1 MNPIDTLDALEA
13 KLQPP
18 GTQPPADP
26 YAGDNSFVRGI
37 RSGGFGAGSQL
48 STLAGAVGE
57 TLGADQ
63 FAKAAYAKGRGLR
76 DDASRAAPLIN
87 QWADV
92 HGAGDFGSYV
102 AGQVGA
108 SLPAAAGALGA
119 AALTGGGAVPA
130 MVAAGAAMAPLEI
143 GDMVQRQHDRGEAT
157 DLGTAALYGGG
168 SAALQGIV
176 PGMARVKLGGGLGAS
191 ARQTLRQ
198 AVVKESAAIPEQAAL
213 GTAGEGLKQYG
224 TTGELDPAALGEAAA
239 SNAVGGL
246 PFAAAGVAGRMAHG
260 GAGVPGSQMVGDA
273 FAKGREALK
282 KAPGALRDAVPRT
295 ESGGIDLGGIKE
307 SVRDTAQRVADG
319 LPMREHLDK
328 IRTAAEDMLPET
340 AMAEAK
346 DRMAKVQGW
355 AGELV
360 NDAGLTPE
368 RRAEV
373 AQAAKDLTKDAN
385 VKIVAGAKAA
395 QEAGRSALGAIGDF
409 YKSVTEKFAA
419 GKTKVGEGYEG
430 GIDVGPKQSRVYG
443 GMRQAIANIIAPI
456 VEQNYPQALRDPEA
470 RNRLAEAL
478 RVTAERMSQGKEI
491 PAEHQRYMR
500 ILFGDEYTDVLGAIG
515 EEMVDSGKTPKFLA
529 QLNKLDAAEAE
540 GKSRRQR
547 LTEALP
553 DHTRGE
559 LDQIDE
565 QLQRFMSPEFTR
577 GLDRA
582 TAELRLRNARRQIAK
597 TFGDKADV
605 ILEAY
610 GPQAREENQLQAA
623 GRPLEADKA
632 DDGVDFTDRLEEGGT
647 NVEVVSKK
655 PVLSPD
661 NAMKE
666 YGDAP
671 GQTKAEREIA
681 RAEKREGVRA
691 RWVSAAEYAALTGKD
706 ASDIPEGHGFVVAET
721 LPAGDAL
728 SARELAA
735 MKWDKQ
741 KQSRDASKN
750 DTLIEIGPHKF
761 DATKIARV
769 MLATLPSDERGS
781 QVRMA
786 DAFMQGVAKLTEH
799 FGDVVNIPDS
809 MPIVKNGKKTLTY
822 GEAKKLNLNGPDKET
837 VEADAASD
845 ASRNEAYAK
854 LAELRKRWKEADPKR
869 REFLAN
875 EAKKIG
881 EELQVGVAE
890 DQIDGRMDFEGRSNV
905 TDLTRQDAEAT
916 KAAGL
921 LKELRK
927 RITAGEMLIE
937 TTDDAKLRAK
947 YRAWVKDAESE
958 IKRLEKVDARRG
970 ANDEDAEREVGR
982 DEEIHTAA
990 NALTPSELRNKF
1002 SLDGTP
1008 SDKGA
1013 RAEPM
1018 QYDPYQAIAAAR
1030 KSMEQAQKALA
1041 KAETAQERAQLRA
1054 KIAESNANIGKQ
1066 EAAEGQITPAGLKVL
1081 DSALAT
1087 MKARIQDAGSA
1098 RDTGS
1103 AKVVTQSAI
1112 ERNAYTKLAEAATQ
1126 HIATLKADPGALNSV
1141 QTRNLIAALHPDQ
1154 KLSAAMELMPPVKAR
1169 PAAKVEAPARDVLTS
1184 KPKLDA
1190 MVASENYSA
1199 LDTRAKVDEFLKRAE
1214 ARYKELSTER
1224 DRLFK
1229 TDEDLPAAQQAAFEK
1244 LNDMFGEGSMFD
1256 RESLYD
1262 GVVDERVVLPNTSPY
1277 TAKDQAKSD
1286 RANKFIGRGSSVS
1299 STNAYAKAWG
1309 DRANTGEYSAGD
1321 KVFVSAEGSRNSRK
1335 APDLAELGKATAA
1348 GATIITDN
1356 PSNRNRSFNVG
1367 EREVAKFLA
1376 AQGYVEDGNGTWSPG
1391 STPNPKALA
1400 AKKAAF
1406 EKLSDMFG
1414 EGSSFDRESLYD
1426 GVSESASKPGVDR
1439 FRTVLNYFNPE
1450 AETMRLESMQAVR
1463 QFFADGKELA
1473 DKYDDRSINALKRKY
1488 QRTAEEREAAEDRG
1502 DDTEADRLFKSEE
1515 ADRTLFSAVTKIKGW
1530 LEKPKARIDW
1540 SIVDFVKDFEGDGDA
1555 LVAQVVRDIEQLKG
1569 STPDPKAL
1577 AAKKAAFLERARSG
1591 DKALI
1596 EEIGAS
1602 TDIKG
1607 MQRAIDALPADAAPG
1622 VVDAFNAR
1630 MGELLRDPNNAYG
1643 AQLKKY
1649 SYQAVHVSN
1658 ERHSGEFDWRSKW
1671 RSGQGEARA
1680 GAGTYL
1686 MPADN
1691 GGAISHFSR
1700 LMESKMTPKQFGASS
1715 FEQGKP
1721 AKYNVTLNAEPSQI
1735 MLWDEPLSKQPVEV
1749 QEGIKTALRALGA
1762 TEKHIANIVAADD
1775 PAHEIYGYDMY
1786 NKVFDMKK
1794 VSDALDKAGV
1804 VGSLYR
1810 SARGPEFVIYRDSL
1824 IQNDSVEFSRQRTN
1838 PNGTT
1843 TPQQRAEVTN
1853 YIRDVLGPQV
1863 KTVFANIMHAGEFE
1877 PGRPGVD
1884 DIVRVSVHSLNPM
1897 SVAYHES
1904 LHGLFARLMGTG
1916 DNDVINVL
1924 KRAADG
1930 AVIKNQLRKLLAG
1943 EPDALRQLEDP
1954 EERAAYMYQ
1963 FWATKDAN
1971 GRRLLEVG
1979 TQTHGVFERIKAAL
1993 LKVLGVW
2000 TNDERALH
2008 IMESFHDGK
2017 FKDPSSTSAAAR
2029 VIMAQGHNATLD
2041 KVGAMTQPLR
2051 HLGESIVA
2059 AGGAKL
2065 RETGVPALSDVA
2077 NGMKR
2082 ALHDEGEDQGFVP
2095 AARTERTLRMNKLAH
2110 ALESYTPDEMNE
2122 ALVAMQSGTKPA
2134 SLNARVIARV
2144 TKNVLREAFTYMKDA
2159 GVKLNDLGEDYFPR
2173 VYDTAKIE
2181 ADRVGFESML
2191 TAHGYDGRAIADK
2204 LIANGGVYT
2213 NVVDRPG
2220 MQHTKQ
2226 RKLVD
2231 IPDALVQPYLKSDFV
2246 DTMSSY
2252 MYQATRRAE
2261 WARRWGDEGERLEA
2275 KLGEARRQGAT
2286 PEQLDDAR
2294 KFIRGVDGTLGD
2306 DINPN
2311 MRKLFGTAIAYQNI
2325 RLLPLA
2331 IFSSVV
2337 DPVGIIVRGGTVR
2350 EGWSAFKRGMKEA
2363 IPAARGTLANDHWA
2377 EMAEIM
2383 GVVDAAAL
2391 SHTMGEIYG
2400 QGMMGDTTRKIN
2412 DAFFRFNLM
2421 EGFNRSMRVAATEA
2435 AARFIGRH
2443 ADLKA
2448 SEHSARWIAELGLRP
2463 EDILRNPD
2471 GSVKLS
2477 ERDGL
2482 TPEQAGL
2489 MRAAVN
2495 KWVDGAVL
2503 RPDSV
2508 DKPVWMN
2515 DPHWALV
2522 SHLKQFTY
2530 AFHETILKRVIHEH
2544 KFGNYKPAMAMAS
2557 YVPIM
2562 IAADLLKS
2570 GITPNDPE
2578 WDNDAGSM
2586 LMHGVERG
2594 GVLGVG
2600 QFALDMGH
2608 GLGGLTGPTI
2618 EQLIESVEVL
2628 GGRRSFQSF
2637 ALRAMPA
2644 NSLYVGDGAES
2655 AAKA

>member
-18 GTQPPADP
+18 GAQPPADP

-87 QWADV
+87 QWSDV

-143 GDMVQRQHDRGEAT
+143 GDVVQRQHDRGEAT

-176 PGMARVKLGGGLGAS
+176 PGLARVKLAGGLGAS

-198 AVVKESAAIPEQAAL
+198 AVVKESAAIPEQAVL

-224 TTGELDPAALGEAAA
+224 TAGELDPTALGEAFA
-239 SNAVGGL
+239 SNAAGGL
-246 PFAAAGVAGRMAHG
+246 PFAAAGVAGRTIHG

-282 KAPGALRDAVPRT
+282 GASKAVGDAVPRT
-295 ESGGIDLGGIKE
+295 ESGGIDLGSIKE
-307 SVRDTAQRVADG
+307 SVEDTARRVANG

-328 IRTAAEDMLPET
+328 IRTAAEDMLPDT

-346 DRMAKVQGW
+346 DRMTKATTW
-355 AGELV
+355 AGDLV

-368 RRAEV
+368 VRANV
-373 AQAAKDLTKDAN
+373 AAAAKDLTKDAN
-385 VKIVAGAKAA
+385 VKIVAGAMAA
-395 QEAGRSALGAIGDF
+395 REAGKSALGAIGDF
-409 YKSVTEKFAA
+409 YKSVTEKFTA
-419 GKTKVGEGYEG
+419 GKAKVDAEYEG
-430 GIDVGPKQSRVYG
+430 GIDVGPKQSRVYD

-456 VEQNYPQALRDPEA
+456 VEQNYPQALHDPAA

-515 EEMVDSGKTPKFLA
+515 EAMVDSGKTPKFMA

-553 DHTRGE
+553 DHSRAE
-559 LDQIDE
+559 LSQIDE

-632 DDGVDFTDRLEEGGT
+632 GDGVDFTDRLEEGGT
-647 NVEVVSKK
+647 ELEVVSKK
-655 PVLSPD
+655 PVLSPG

-666 YGDAP
+666 YGDEP

-706 ASDIPEGHGFVVAET
+706 ASDVPEGHGFVVAET

-728 SARELAA
+728 SARELSA

-741 KQSRDASKN
+741 KQAKDKTQHDS
-750 DTLIEIGPHKF
+750 LIEAGPHKF
-761 DATKIARV
+761 DAIKVAKV
-769 MLATLPSDERGS
+769 MLATLPSDERSS

-799 FGDVVNIPDS
+799 YGDVVNVPDS
-809 MPIVKNGKKTLTY
+809 TVIVKNGKKSLTY
-822 GEAKKLNLNGPDKET
+822 GEAKKLNLNA
-837 VEADAASD
+837 VEAKGNGEEAVARTHDELKAALARAETDYDGAKRDGASAEELAKIARRSERIERDLAKIRVTDAATDGSPREMRWRVPD
-845 ASRNEAYAK
+845 MEQRLVRGTQGGAYEVNPETDIHSAAAV
-854 LAELRKRWKEADPKR
+854 LNADELR
-869 REFLAN
+869 
-875 EAKKIG
+875 
-881 EELQVGVAE
+881 
-890 DQIDGRMDFEGRSNV
+890 
-905 TDLTRQDAEAT
+905 
-916 KAAGL
+916 
-921 LKELRK
+921 
-927 RITAGEMLIE
+927 
-937 TTDDAKLRAK
+937 
-947 YRAWVKDAESE
+947 
-958 IKRLEKVDARRG
+958 
-970 ANDEDAEREVGR
+970 
-982 DEEIHTAA
+982 H
-990 NALTPSELRNKF
+990 KF
-1002 SLDGTP
+1002 NMDGTP
-1008 SDKGA
+1008 VKHGGS
-1013 RAEPM
+1013 EPNM
-1018 QYDPYQAIAAAR
+1018 DR
-1030 KSMEQAQKALA
+1030 S
-1041 KAETAQERAQLRA
+1041 
-1054 KIAESNANIGKQ
+1054 
-1066 EAAEGQITPAGLKVL
+1066 GQITPNGLRVL
-1081 DSALAT
+1081 DSFLSRVETKRTSQGANATQRAALA
-1087 MKARIQDAGSA
+1087 
-1098 RDTGS
+1098 
-1103 AKVVTQSAI
+1103 
-1112 ERNAYTKLAEAATQ
+1112 KLADAATQ
-1126 HIATLKADPGALNSV
+1126 HIAALQADPGALNSV

-1154 KLSAAMELMPPVKAR
+1154 KLSAAMELMPPVRNK
-1169 PAAKVEAPARDVLTS
+1169 PAAKVDAPARDVLTS

-1190 MVASENYSA
+1190 MVASENYAA

-1214 ARYKELSTER
+1214 ARYKELGAER

-1229 TDEDLPAAQQAAFEK
+1229 TDEDLPAAQQAAF
-1244 LNDMFGEGSMFD
+1244 
-1256 RESLYD
+1256 
-1262 GVVDERVVLPNTSPY
+1262 V
-1277 TAKDQAKSD
+1277 
-1286 RANKFIGRGSSVS
+1286 
-1299 STNAYAKAWG
+1299 
-1309 DRANTGEYSAGD
+1309 
-1321 KVFVSAEGSRNSRK
+1321 
-1335 APDLAELGKATAA
+1335 
-1348 GATIITDN
+1348 
-1356 PSNRNRSFNVG
+1356 
-1367 EREVAKFLA
+1367 
-1376 AQGYVEDGNGTWSPG
+1376 
-1391 STPNPKALA
+1391 
-1400 AKKAAF
+1400 
-1406 EKLSDMFG
+1406 KLSDMFG
-1414 EGSSFDRESLYD
+1414 EGSTFDRESLYD
-1426 GVSESASKPGVDR
+1426 G
-1439 FRTVLNYFNPE
+1439 
-1450 AETMRLESMQAVR
+1450 LE
-1463 QFFADGKELA
+1463 
-1473 DKYDDRSINALKRKY
+1473 
-1488 QRTAEEREAAEDRG
+1488 
-1502 DDTEADRLFKSEE
+1502 
-1515 ADRTLFSAVTKIKGW
+1515 
-1530 LEKPKARIDW
+1530 
-1540 SIVDFVKDFEGDGDA
+1540 
-1555 LVAQVVRDIEQLKG
+1555 G
-1569 STPDPKAL
+1569 SPDPKAL

-1622 VVDAFNAR
+1622 VVDALNTR
-1630 MGELLRDPNNAYG
+1630 MGELLRDPDNSYG
-1643 AQLKKY
+1643 VQL
-1649 SYQAVHVSN
+1649 
-1658 ERHSGEFDWRSKW
+1658 
-1671 RSGQGEARA
+1671 
-1680 GAGTYL
+1680 L
-1686 MPADN
+1686 
-1691 GGAISHFSR
+1691 
-1700 LMESKMTPKQFGASS
+1700 
-1715 FEQGKP
+1715 
-1721 AKYNVTLNAEPSQI
+1721 
-1735 MLWDEPLSKQPVEV
+1735 
-1749 QEGIKTALRALGA
+1749 
-1762 TEKHIANIVAADD
+1762 
-1775 PAHEIYGYDMY
+1775 
-1786 NKVFDMKK
+1786 
-1794 VSDALDKAGV
+1794 
-1804 VGSLYR
+1804 
-1810 SARGPEFVIYRDSL
+1810 
-1824 IQNDSVEFSRQRTN
+1824 SRQRTN

-1843 TPQQRAEVTN
+1843 TPQQRAEVTS

-1904 LHGLFARLMGTG
+1904 LHGLFARLINAPTGTPLG
-1916 DNDVINVL
+1916 NGNVDVINVL

-1971 GRRLLEVG
+1971 GKRLLEVG

-2000 TNDERALH
+2000 TNDERALR
-2008 IMESFHDGK
+2008 IMAAFHDGK
-2017 FKDPSSTSAAAR
+2017 FKDPATTSAAAR
-2029 VIMAQGHNATLD
+2029 AIMAAGRNATLD

-2059 AGGAKL
+2059 SGGAKL

-2181 ADRVGFESML
+2181 ADRVEFESML
-2191 TAHGYDGRAIADK
+2191 TAHGYDGKAIADK

-2311 MRKLFGTAIAYQNI
+2311 MRKLFGTAIAYQNV

-2412 DAFFRFNLM
+2412 DAFFRYNLM

-2655 AAKA
+2655 ASKA